1 MYGIIAAIL
10 NMVIIMVLG
19 DWTASGVEK
28 TLGLPGVSLPHGFT
42 TALVDRDILA
52 APSAYPNVAAPDPNI
67 DFRRVTNLDAYLRRH
82 AQVLTCSLDDPAQ
95 WQPGD
100 IVVFGD
106 MDHIGICSDRRNR
119 SGVPFLIHHGNPVD
133 GAVEHDDMRKM
144 PITGHYRWDGSRI

>member
-1 MYGIIAAIL
+1 ML
-10 NMVIIMVLG
+10 L
-19 DWTASGVEK
+19 S
-28 TLGLPGVSLPHGFT
+28 
-42 TALVDRDILA
+42 DRDILA